1 MLIVPTSTMRYP
13 MGLERLYAKELRAY
27 VRKEMEI
34 IKEHVPEMV
43 GAVMKN
49 RIRVDE
55 DEPDEESDW
64 IAVLL
69 ALIFAD
75 VSRSV
80 FVRDKVEKIFRD
92 VQIFADSQWNRVM
105 ESTFGG
111 ATALPAGYLEDMR
124 KIKELFLYQNLKL
137 IKSIDDDIREG
148 LYYTLERN
156 VVSSV
161 DVDDVER
168 QIVDYIKKRTE
179 MAEKRAVLIGSDQ
192 VGKLYGQINQYY
204 QQKNGIESYVW
215 RTMMD
220 NRVRPEHR
228 AREGKI
234 FRWDNPPPDG
244 HPGYPVRCRCY
255 ADPLYDTTKIMQQP
269 IKGRYKVM

>member
-1 MLIVPTSTMRYP
+1 MLIVPTATMRYP

-69 ALIFAD
+69 ALIFAN

-111 ATALPAGYLEDMR
+111 ITALPAGYLEDMR

-148 LYYTLERN
+148 LYYTLARN
-156 VVSSV
+156 AVSSV

-255 ADPLYDTTKIMQQP
+255 ADPLYDTSKTIQQP
-269 IKGRYKVM
+269 IKGKYKVM

>member
-1 MLIVPTSTMRYP
+1 MLIVPTATMRYP
-13 MGLERLYAKELRAY
+13 MGLERLHAKELRAY

-75 VSRSV
+75 VSRRI

-111 ATALPAGYLEDMR
+111 TTALPAGYLEDMR

-148 LYYTLERN
+148 LYYTLARN
-156 VVSSV
+156 AVSSV

-244 HPGYPVRCRCY
+244 HPGYPVKCRCY
-255 ADPLYDTTKIMQQP
+255 ADPLYDTSKTIQQP
-269 IKGRYKVM
+269 IKGKYKAM

>member
-111 ATALPAGYLEDMR
+111 TTALPAGYLEDMR